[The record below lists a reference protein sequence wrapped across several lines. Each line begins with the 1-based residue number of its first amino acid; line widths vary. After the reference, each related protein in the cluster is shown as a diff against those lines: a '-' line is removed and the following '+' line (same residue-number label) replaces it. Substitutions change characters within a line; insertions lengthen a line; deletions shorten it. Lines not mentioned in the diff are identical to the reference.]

1 MSLLHGVVA
10 FDETPRPVPRLS
22 SVTHQLM
29 ACDMC
34 QPCTTSTPM
43 HPCRCPESAP
53 FCPRASKPC
62 TTYAAPA
69 EKRRGGSILKCGR
82 AQLLTSCVLLCWPFR
97 VSEAPGES
105 SKCGAVQCNAT
116 PHAQNVHPS
125 APRLPPWLMQH
136 ANDIVFCRRRGLAP
150 RLHRQAFRQRSRVD
164 GSWASESAEWVFYD
178 CGCEE

>member
-34 QPCTTSTPM
+34 QPCTTSTYMASVSLPRVG
-43 HPCRCPESAP
+43 PF
-53 FCPRASKPC
+53 FCPRASEPC
-62 TTYAAPA
+62 TMQHQQ
-69 EKRRGGSILKCGR
+69 EGGGSILKCGR
-82 AQLLTSCVLLCWPFR
+82 AQLLTLCVLLCWPFR

-164 GSWASESAEWVFYD
+164 GARASESAEWVFYD